1 MFEKL
6 PIPLSTIVLLAGLAT
21 TIWGFINY
29 NNPQLNLAGLTT
41 GIPLLLGGLVMKLV
55 ELKPVPP
62 LAAPSEEVLQARS
75 QQATTIQTQI
85 RSDISRYSYGANVHM
100 QDALEFL
107 KLKGATDADLPQLVG
122 YREELRQGYYTLLL
136 RFQSPNVTFDRWQES
151 LNKKK
156 TGFFGRDVEVELS
169 QPQEPFVEL
178 ALISRTEEDIS
189 ES

>member
-29 NNPQLNLAGLTT
+29 NNPQLNLVGLTT

-55 ELKPVPP
+55 ELKPVPS
-62 LAAPSEEVLQARS
+62 LEAPSDEILQARA

-85 RSDISRYSYGANVHM
+85 RTDISRYSYGANVHM

-107 KLKGATDADLPQLVG
+107 KLKGATDADLPELVG
-122 YREELRQGYYTLLL
+122 YREELRQGHYTLLL

-151 LNKKK
+151 INQRK
-156 TGFFGRDVEVELS
+156 TGFFGRDVQVQLS
-169 QPQEPFVEL
+169 QPQQAFVDL